1 MNIKERTTRALLER
15 RFCLDEG
22 IGSAV
27 LGAATLAGAAGV
39 AVGASKLYDRYLSTH
54 AAACRGVSGIDKSIC
69 IIKSKIV
76 AGTHTI
82 QYLQSAIATCKGD
95 SDCIQRTQHS
105 IALWKTRVAN
115 FYSRLSILEAK
126 KKGRK

>member
-1 MNIKERTTRALLER
+1 MNIKDKITKKLLER

-22 IGSAV
+22 VGSAA
-27 LGAATLAGAAGV
+27 LGVATLAGAAGV
-39 AVGASKLYDRYLSTH
+39 AVGAAKLYDRYLSTH

-82 QYLQSAIATCKGD
+82 QYLQSSVATCQGNAN
-95 SDCIQRTQHS
+95 CIQKTQHS

-115 FYSRLSILEAK
+115 FYSRLQILEAK
-126 KKGRK
+126 KKRK